1 MKQGVIFVVKIVIS
15 NFEHSIGPGD
25 IVGAFINECG
35 ISSDDI
41 GKININDHRAEVELA
56 EEVAAAVVK
65 EMDKNQIGGGQ
76 VKVEPADKEAILPPD
91 LVEYTKKFSDL
102 VELERE
108 EEMKQH
114 ELEIK
119 HLSAREREQKGRAI
133 LHLKGRDEGKALGG
147 RAMVKFMRQRP
158 GEQLPDTEISI
169 GDLVMIS
176 KKNPLADDNPTGTV
190 AEMTN
195 YSLTVVFDEK
205 PQGFVY
211 GKKLRMDLYVNDIT
225 YQRMLDA
232 LEACE
237 EVEGDARR
245 LRDIMLLNRRK
256 PQALESQVSLEGWF
270 NQDLNESQKTAVED
284 ALSCRDY
291 HLIQG
296 PPGTGKTMT
305 AIEIIQQAAHNGE
318 KVLATAD
325 SNVAVDNLVER
336 LADTPTE
343 VIRVGHPVR
352 VSPLLRDHTLDYR
365 VLEHDAYQEAQKLR
379 GRADKLK
386 NKQDEFIHPSGRY
399 RRGMSN
405 EQIKDLAQKG
415 RGSRGVSPDKIK
427 QMAEWLKIQDEIE
440 EIYDEIHEL
449 EDRAVDD
456 LLAQAD
462 VICATNSTSG
472 SELMEEREFDLIVV
486 DEATQATEPA
496 TLIPLLKGSRAVLI
510 GDHKQLPPTVK
521 NQQAADRGL
530 EKSLFERIIA
540 EQGKKFWSLLKVQ
553 YRMHDDIK
561 EFSSQNFYDGQL
573 KSSDSVSD
581 HTLVD
586 LGIDPQETDD
596 INTKAYQKQH
606 PVVFFDTKNMQA
618 GEKSRADSP
627 SYFNPVEAEIVSDLA
642 SRALELGLSPD
653 RIGVIS
659 PYKDQIDV
667 LENKNLPEELEIKTV
682 DGFQGREKELIIL
695 SLVRSND
702 RNNIGFLQDLRRLNV
717 SITRAKRKLII
728 VGDSDTVG
736 SHELYSNLIK
746 YIRQKGLYYVM

>member
-1 MKQGVIFVVKIVIS
+1 MVKIVIS
-15 NFEHSIGPGD
+15 NFEHNIGPGD

-41 GKININDHRAEVELA
+41 GKININDHKAEVELA
-56 EEVAAAVVK
+56 EEVAATVVK

-76 VKVEPADKEAILPPD
+76 VKVEPAHKEDILPPD
-91 LVEYTKKFSDL
+91 LVEYIKEFSNL

-119 HLSAREREQKGRAI
+119 HLSPREREQKGRAI

-147 RAMVKFMRQRP
+147 RSMVKFMRQRP

-195 YSLTVVFDEK
+195 YSITVVFDEK

-232 LEACE
+232 LEGCE
-237 EVEGDARR
+237 NVSGDARR
-245 LRDIMLLNRRK
+245 LRDIMLLNRRE
-256 PQALESQVSLEGWF
+256 PRSLSESISLKDWF
-270 NQDLNESQKTAVED
+270 NEDLNNSQKQAVED

-305 AIEIIQQAAHNGE
+305 AIEIIQQAARRGE

-336 LADTPTE
+336 LAETPTE

-352 VSPLLRDHTLDYR
+352 VSPLLRDHTLDYK
-365 VLEHDAYQEAQKLR
+365 VLEHESYQKAQKLR
-379 GRADKLK
+379 GKADNLK
-386 NKQDEFIHPSGRY
+386 NKQDDYIHPSGRY

-405 EQIKDLAQKG
+405 EQIKDLAQKD

-427 QMAEWLKIQDEIE
+427 EMAEWLKIQDKIDN
-440 EIYDEIHEL
+440 IYDEIHEL
-449 EDRAVDD
+449 ENKAVND

-496 TLIPLLKGSRAVLI
+496 TLIPLLKGKRAILI

-530 EKSLFERIIA
+530 EKSLFERII
-540 EQGKKFWSLLKVQ
+540 EEKGKKFWSLLKVQ
-553 YRMHDDIK
+553 YRMHDDIM
-561 EFSSQNFYDGQL
+561 EFSSQKFYDGQL
-573 KSSDSVSD
+573 DSSDTVSD
-581 HTLVD
+581 HTLAD
-586 LGIDPQETDD
+586 LGIDPHSTDD
-596 INTKAYQKQH
+596 ITTEAFRKQY
-606 PVVFFDTKNMQA
+606 PLVFFDTKNMNA
-618 GEKSRADSP
+618 AEKSRADSP

-642 SRALELGLSPD
+642 SKALELGLSPAQ
-653 RIGVIS
+653 IGVIS
-659 PYKDQIDV
+659 PYKDQIDD

-702 RNNIGFLQDLRRLNV
+702 KNNIGFLKDLRRLNV
-717 SITRAKRKLII
+717 SITRARRKLII
-728 VGDSDTVG
+728 IGDSETVC
-736 SHELYSNLIK
+736 SHELYNNLRR
-746 YIRQKGLYYVM
+746 YIEKNGLYYTM